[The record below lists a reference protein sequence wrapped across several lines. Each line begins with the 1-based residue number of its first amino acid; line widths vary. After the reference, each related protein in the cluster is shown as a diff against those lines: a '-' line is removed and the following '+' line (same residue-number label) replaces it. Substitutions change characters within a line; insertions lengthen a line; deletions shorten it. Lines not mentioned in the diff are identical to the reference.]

1 VRARNIEGQINEK
14 YEAKDIYLQVKG
26 KKRV

>member
-1 VRARNIEGQINEK
+1 VGKRNKEGQINEK
-14 YEAKDIYLQVKG
+14 YEAKDIYPQVKG

>member
-1 VRARNIEGQINEK
+1 VGERNIEGQINKK

>member
-1 VRARNIEGQINEK
+1 VRERNIEGQIIEK
-14 YEAKDIYLQVKG
+14 YEAKDIYLSVKG